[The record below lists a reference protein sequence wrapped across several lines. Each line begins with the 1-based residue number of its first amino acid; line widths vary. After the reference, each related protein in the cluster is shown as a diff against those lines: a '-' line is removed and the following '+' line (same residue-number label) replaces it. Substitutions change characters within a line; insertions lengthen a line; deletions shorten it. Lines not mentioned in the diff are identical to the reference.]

1 MQRTELLQL
10 CATACSESFPNEVL
24 ATVISRILGTI
35 LSRETDH
42 IEIQTQGGVVYEVE
56 VPLTVLT
63 RLPLV
68 GSTLELR
75 TAQVVTDSSVALYGF
90 LDVHERRLFQRLLN
104 ASGVGPK
111 LALTMMSTYSSERL
125 ARALVE
131 KDVTALQQVNGIG
144 KKKAEKIALDLADK
158 VDDLV
163 LVTPSSPES
172 VGVAQEAVQALVAL
186 GYSFGD
192 ADDAVRAVLEAG
204 APNDTED
211 LIRRA
216 LAS

>member
-1 MQRTELLQL
+1 M
-10 CATACSESFPNEVL
+10 
-24 ATVISRILGTI
+24 
-35 LSRETDH
+35 
-42 IEIQTQGGVVYEVE
+42 
-56 VPLTVLT
+56 
-63 RLPLV
+63 
-68 GSTLELR
+68 
-75 TAQVVTDSSVALYGF
+75 ALYGF